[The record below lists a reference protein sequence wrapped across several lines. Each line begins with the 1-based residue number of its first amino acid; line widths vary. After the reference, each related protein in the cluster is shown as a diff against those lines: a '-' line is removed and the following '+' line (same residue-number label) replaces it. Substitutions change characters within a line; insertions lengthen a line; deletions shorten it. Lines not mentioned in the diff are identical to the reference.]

1 MSDTV
6 KLIIEIPEEEYKRM
20 TEESI
25 YSTHVMI
32 CAIQNGIPLDDVKA
46 EISNI
51 DSSYER
57 DGCWV
62 MADVLKVFD
71 NIGKAESEDKE

>member
-32 CAIQNGIPLDDVKA
+32 CAIQNGTPLDEVTA
-46 EISNI
+46 EIHRANCYYHGTEYGEGI
-51 DSSYER
+51 DLCEKIL
-57 DGCWV
+57 D
-62 MADVLKVFD
+62 KH
-71 NIGKAESEDKE
+71 IGKESEDT